1 MTKYVVICSWLPT
14 TVIDCQ
20 QDTVSQGKLAQLY
33 LEMNMANS
41 GVSAKS
47 RKNADHQ

>member
-20 QDTVSQGKLAQLY
+20 QDTVSQGKRGEEEL
-33 LEMNMANS
+33 
-41 GVSAKS
+41 GG
-47 RKNADHQ
+47 D